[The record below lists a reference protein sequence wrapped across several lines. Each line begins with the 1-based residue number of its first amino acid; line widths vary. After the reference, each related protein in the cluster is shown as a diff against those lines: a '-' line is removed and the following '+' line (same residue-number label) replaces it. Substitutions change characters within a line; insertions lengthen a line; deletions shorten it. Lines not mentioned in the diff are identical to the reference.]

1 MNKGKLT
8 FAEMLDLEAREE
20 GLSGSDWRSGDSDST
35 EVDSDGNL
43 RDFVCKDDDAEEPL
57 LTPGSRTS
65 TSSDGSYR
73 DEQARIEGHGARGR
87 TSARR
92 PRRPFHPYVFASY
105 LKSAIPV
112 VDDFVRSLKSF
123 RNEMD
128 LCDGVVQDRA
138 ADANTAGSARCP
150 ETGAEGQGSP
160 GADTKRGGEAAED
173 TDSEPPFLR
182 SRPMTPIDEALAFL
196 KSSDV
201 INYAATARR
210 FNCDETTLRRRHQG
224 KQRSRRDAD
233 RLYKSRLSKQQER
246 DLIAYIHKLSSRGIP
261 PTLSMIKNFA
271 QDIAKTEVGKD
282 WPYRFVQRYRDELG
296 CTWFD
301 GLDMSRKRADNASRY
316 KAYFELIRTK
326 IEQYNILPCNTYN
339 VDEKGFLLGVINRT
353 KRVFALSVKKQGKL
367 LGAAQDGNRSWITF
381 LACVCQDLS
390 ALPPFLI
397 YQGKPGQVQDTWLTE
412 FDPEH
417 QSAFF
422 TTSET
427 GWTSHQRG
435 KEWLTGVFDR
445 FTKAKARNGRD
456 YRLLITDGHSSHV
469 NMDFLEWCDQHR
481 IIVAVFPPHS
491 THRLQPLD
499 VSLFSPLSTA
509 YSNQLIQW
517 TAKTQGLVGLSKRE
531 FWTLFWNA
539 FEASFTPENVAS
551 GWKRTGL
558 LPFDPE
564 VVLSQIIEKGEDDSD
579 TGGDSAE
586 SLALQQPSARDLRR
600 LVDKVADKSA
610 ADADRNSRRLK
621 STLESLQ
628 SEVELLRYE
637 NRGLRET
644 IIHERQ
650 RRQRGKALKDYLFD
664 RTDPNSAQVFSPA
677 KVAQARLRKA
687 ALESQKKEEA
697 LQKET
702 QKVQRQQKAAERRA
716 LTLERR
722 RQREAEMER
731 KRQMKEARQQ
741 EKETNRRVRQELKR
755 HCQET
760 AQEMQDERQVASETR
775 KKSPGVQ
782 DEIIVASQPTPEP
795 PVASQAPDLLHDNT
809 KEKAR
814 LPRHR
819 LGLRRRVLVDLT
831 CRHSSRTTE
840 IIDLTGDETGY
851 RQPQQA
857 NNLDAVVKMASDI
870 DTSASNEGQ
879 ANPAGLYCAACN
891 GTIGAQ
897 PVLRIC
903 GCLYCK
909 ACNAN
914 AARRWNRQDFACNIY
929 QHWRQGNHVGRE
941 TFGLDEECS
950 ICFEAFVTG
959 QIQCLPCG
967 HVFHERCLVRCNSR
981 ANDCPHCRQ
990 RHGKDATWTVGAL
1003 NLQSGRKGTARTGRE
1018 AWWLRTPK
1026 GSTQQGNGRELPTPN
1041 V

>member
-1 MNKGKLT
+1 M
-8 FAEMLDLEAREE
+8 
-20 GLSGSDWRSGDSDST
+20 
-35 EVDSDGNL
+35 
-43 RDFVCKDDDAEEPL
+43 
-57 LTPGSRTS
+57 
-65 TSSDGSYR
+65 
-73 DEQARIEGHGARGR
+73 
-87 TSARR
+87 
-92 PRRPFHPYVFASY
+92 
-105 LKSAIPV
+105 
-112 VDDFVRSLKSF
+112 
-123 RNEMD
+123 
-128 LCDGVVQDRA
+128 
-138 ADANTAGSARCP
+138 
-150 ETGAEGQGSP
+150 
-160 GADTKRGGEAAED
+160 
-173 TDSEPPFLR
+173 
-182 SRPMTPIDEALAFL
+182 
-196 KSSDV
+196 
-201 INYAATARR
+201 
-210 FNCDETTLRRRHQG
+210 
-224 KQRSRRDAD
+224 
-233 RLYKSRLSKQQER
+233 
-246 DLIAYIHKLSSRGIP
+246 
-261 PTLSMIKNFA
+261 
-271 QDIAKTEVGKD
+271 
-282 WPYRFVQRYRDELG
+282 
-296 CTWFD
+296 
-301 GLDMSRKRADNASRY
+301 
-316 KAYFELIRTK
+316 
-326 IEQYNILPCNTYN
+326 
-339 VDEKGFLLGVINRT
+339 INRT

-427 GWTSHQRG
+427 GWTSHQLG

-809 KEKAR
+809 KEKSSTAPIR
-814 LPRHR
+814 A
-819 LGLRRRVLVDLT
+819 
-831 CRHSSRTTE
+831 SRTKRPS
-840 IIDLTGDETGY
+840 L
-851 RQPQQA
+851 
-857 NNLDAVVKMASDI
+857 AVES
-870 DTSASNEGQ
+870 E
-879 ANPAGLYCAACN
+879 
-891 GTIGAQ
+891 
-897 PVLRIC
+897 
-903 GCLYCK
+903 
-909 ACNAN
+909 
-914 AARRWNRQDFACNIY
+914 
-929 QHWRQGNHVGRE
+929 RE
-941 TFGLDEECS
+941 MVV
-950 ICFEAFVTG
+950 AFRT
-959 QIQCLPCG
+959 
-967 HVFHERCLVRCNSR
+967 
-981 ANDCPHCRQ
+981 
-990 RHGKDATWTVGAL
+990 
-1003 NLQSGRKGTARTGRE
+1003 SGRPCRNSKRPR
-1018 AWWLRTPK
+1018 WLDDCEM
-1026 GSTQQGNGRELPTPN
+1026 G
-1041 V
+1041 